1 MSEYRRCKV
10 VADLRSCRM
19 KASFAE
25 MPDWEIAGRRKVE
38 DAGKDWD
45 DGRLESVSGD

>member
-1 MSEYRRCKV
+1 
-10 VADLRSCRM
+10 M

-45 DGRLESVSGD
+45 DGRLESMSGD